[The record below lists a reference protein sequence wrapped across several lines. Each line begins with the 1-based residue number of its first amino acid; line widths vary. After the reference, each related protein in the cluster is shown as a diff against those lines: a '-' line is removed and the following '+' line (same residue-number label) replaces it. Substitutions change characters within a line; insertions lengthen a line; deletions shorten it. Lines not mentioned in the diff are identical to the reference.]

1 MSAKIVWDIFHIYW
15 IDIYQE
21 LLDFIIHDTGKNF
34 ISIEFKQNTR
44 SIIIEVK
51 EILIEA
57 YNSINKI
64 EWYHVLLHRVY
75 NIIRDKFQNNTSIKL
90 ALQIIV
96 KTINGSASPD
106 GIIFTLLVFRTYPRI
121 TNDSSPL
128 PFIIKKT
135 KTIRKVIKEV

>member
-64 EWYHVLLHRVY
+64 E
-75 NIIRDKFQNNTSIKL
+75 
-90 ALQIIV
+90 
-96 KTINGSASPD
+96 
-106 GIIFTLLVFRTYPRI
+106 
-121 TNDSSPL
+121 
-128 PFIIKKT
+128 
-135 KTIRKVIKEV
+135 